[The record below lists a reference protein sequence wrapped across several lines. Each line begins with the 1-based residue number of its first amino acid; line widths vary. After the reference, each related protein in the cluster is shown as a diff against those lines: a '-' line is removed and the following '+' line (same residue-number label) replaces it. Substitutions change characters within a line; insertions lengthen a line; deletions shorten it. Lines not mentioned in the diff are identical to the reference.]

1 MLSGEADYYRNYYEY
16 YYSKTEIPKYML
28 LRTCLASLFVICFI
42 QVNGQIRIYIVQ
54 WLIFIFHCASQYR
67 LAHIIANSTWTQWR
81 MLSCCFYVIWSGIYY
96 LQYAFR
102 RLKTIRTSV
111 GIRKRTTDKMSVNHS
126 RQHAIALNFEGTGRN
141 WGSEISYHSKTLSTF
156 RRRTR
161 SPSKCH
167 KLN

>member
-96 LQYAFR
+96 LQNAFR
-102 RLKTIRTSV
+102 RLKTIRIYISRNSEKNYRQDV
-111 GIRKRTTDKMSVNHS
+111 GQPFSAT
-126 RQHAIALNFEGTGRN
+126 RN
-141 WGSEISYHSKTLSTF
+141 CAEF
-156 RRRTR
+156 RRNR
-161 SPSKCH
+161 P
-167 KLN
+167 KLRLRNIVSLKNTFNFSTTNEVAVKVP